1 MTTIDKINS
10 RIFSRL
16 GQSGAIF
23 GMSLMEQVKEHPIK
37 VVSADMSIVSG
48 LDRFKKLYPN
58 DFYNVGIAEQ
68 NMIGVA
74 AGLSSEHYKSVSVAQ
89 ACFISMRSFEQIRQY
104 LGYMRNNVVCV
115 GINSGL
121 SLTFFGNTH
130 YAIEDVSLMSSIHN
144 MIVISPADAGEAVK
158 AFEASLRVDVPV
170 YLRLSGGLNCPV
182 VYKDDFDF
190 TIGRA
195 NVLNEGDDIT
205 IFATGTMVKAALRA
219 LEFMQDLSVKVVD
232 VHTLKPFDRDVV
244 ERSINSRLLVSLEEH
259 NVFGGLGS
267 AVADVLSEIGR
278 TPPLLKLGI
287 KGYFDLIG
295 NYDYLL
301 RQSRLTPELIAEDIL
316 ERYRKL

>member
-1 MTTIDKINS
+1 MTIIDKVNS

-23 GMSLMEQVKEHPIK
+23 GVSLLEQVKVHPIK
-37 VVSADMSIVSG
+37 VVSADMSVVAG

-74 AGLSSEHYKSVSVAQ
+74 AGLSSEHYKSLAVAQ
-89 ACFISMRSFEQIRQY
+89 ACFVSMRSFEQIRQY
-104 LGYMRNNVVCV
+104 MGYMHNNVICV

-130 YAIEDVSLMSSIHN
+130 YAIEDISLMSSIHN

-158 AFEASLRVDVPV
+158 AFEASLRVDAPI

-190 TIGRA
+190 IIGRA

-219 LEFMQDLSVKVVD
+219 LELMQDVSVKVVD

-244 ERSINSRLLVSLEEH
+244 EQSINSRLLVSIEEH
-259 NVFGGLGS
+259 NVFGGLGT
-267 AVADVLSEIGR
+267 AVANVLSEIGS

-287 KGYFDLIG
+287 KDYFDLIG

-301 RQSRLTPELIAEDIL
+301 KQSRLTPELIAEDIL